1 MQEPVV
7 PPSTALT
14 PEQAHPRL
22 STLTV
27 VDVRTPGEYAAGH
40 VPGALNVPLDQ
51 LARALPAL
59 REAAGRGGLL
69 VVCASGARSGRACT
83 ELAAAGIP
91 AATLVGGTS
100 AWAATGHAV
109 HRPEDAPAET
119 PWPMD
124 RQVRFTAGGLVLA
137 GLLVDPVLPGTRWF
151 SAAVGAGLLYS
162 AATNSCAMGAML
174 SRLPY
179 NRPRPGHRHDLAATL
194 AALGAGRSEPGAPS
208 GS

>member
-1 MQEPVV
+1 MPT
-7 PPSTALT
+7 PTALT

-27 VDVRTPGEYAAGH
+27 VDVRTHGEYAAGH

-51 LARALPAL
+51 LGRALPAL

-83 ELAAAGIP
+83 DLAAAGIP

-100 AWAATGHAV
+100 AWAAAGHAV
-109 HRPEDAPAET
+109 DRPEGAPAKA

-124 RQVRFTAGGLVLA
+124 RQIRFAAGVLVLA
-137 GLLVDPVLPGTRWF
+137 GLLVDLVLPGARWF
-151 SAAVGAGLLYS
+151 SAAVGAGLLFS
-162 AATNSCAMGAML
+162 AVTNTCAMGAML
-174 SRLPY
+174 SRLPH
-179 NRPRPGHRHDLAATL
+179 NRPRTGHRHDLAATL
-194 AALGAGRSEPGAPS
+194 NALATGRSEPAPHT